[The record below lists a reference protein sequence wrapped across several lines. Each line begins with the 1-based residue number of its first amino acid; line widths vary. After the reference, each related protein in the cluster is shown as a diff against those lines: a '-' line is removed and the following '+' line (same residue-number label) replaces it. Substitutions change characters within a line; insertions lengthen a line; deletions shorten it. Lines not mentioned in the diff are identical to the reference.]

1 MNKLK
6 DSTMK
11 PLLLLKKEEC
21 KEISDNDFYLV
32 NDTTIRKEYKGI
44 TDPEYII
51 LMDVGQSYIGLFKH
65 VNGEKM
71 EDAEKESACW
81 YKLCDDADKT
91 K

>member
-1 MNKLK
+1 
-6 DSTMK
+6 MK

-51 LMDVGQSYIGLFKH
+51 LPQFGIK
-65 VNGEKM
+65 
-71 EDAEKESACW
+71 
-81 YKLCDDADKT
+81 
-91 K
+91 